1 MQKYPT
7 STNTPDGTTSKKSG
21 RSNYSIHKSNAKA
34 EQRRDEAAQRQAE
47 YDSLSTAGKL
57 ELIAYRQKK
66 GLDKGNSKRE
76 VARLTARLQLEKAHN
91 VTAKVNAAPAPVAPA
106 PAPAPAKEKKTRKV
120 AKSTK
125 PKAAAKSPKSTKP
138 KAQ

>member
-91 VTAKVNAAPAPVAPA
+91 VTAKVNAAPAPVAPVA
-106 PAPAPAKEKKTRKV
+106 PVPAPAPVKEKKTRKV

-125 PKAAAKSPKSTKP
+125 PKA
-138 KAQ
+138 Q